1 MLSFNIRDL
10 EQHAAQVD
18 GAMTRDDAIWLE
30 GDPLPVDVVEAT
42 GRLSKAGVG
51 RFYWS
56 GHVAG
61 TARVDCR
68 RCLGSAEIAVS
79 DDVHFIFAE
88 DNDEDADDPDVFHL
102 PPRAQMV
109 DLRPAIR
116 EHWLLTVPSFALCRE
131 ECKGLCPRCG
141 ADLNHGPCDCE
152 PEIDG
157 RWESLRTIRRASE

>member
-10 EQHAAQVD
+10 EQQAAQVD
-18 GAMTRDDAIWLE
+18 GDMPRDDALWQE
-30 GDPLPVDVVEAT
+30 GDPLPIGAVKAM
-42 GRLSKAGVG
+42 GRLSKAGAG

-56 GHVAG
+56 GHIEG

-68 RCLGSAEIAVS
+68 RCLGTAEVTIE

-88 DNDEDADDPDVFHL
+88 ANDEDADDPDVFHL
-102 PPRAQMV
+102 PARAQSV

-116 EHWLLTVPSFALCRE
+116 EHWVLSVPSFALCRE

-141 ADLNHGPCDCE
+141 ADLNDGPCDCA

-157 RWESLRTIRRASE
+157 RWESLRTIRRASK